1 MVLIAESEASMNITP
16 RQASESQS
24 FIRRL
29 AVTLI
34 TTVLVVSAL
43 AVTAMHYV
51 VSQAATRNL
60 EQKADETLAYLVG
73 TLEMPLWNVDDDTVK
88 TIGIAVSN
96 DESIVRL
103 IVRNTSG
110 AIIYA
115 IEKATGE
122 DLAVR
127 SGKIIHKQGSEQN
140 LVGEVAVSLT
150 PAISRASNR
159 QLLIFSTLIIF
170 LILISV
176 VAVTAIFIR
185 NSLNKPLNSL
195 NEMAERFAFGNYDI
209 SAHPLPYLEFQ
220 PFGQA
225 LAHMAAKIEGQI
237 RMIQEAEAKY
247 RDIFENAIEGIFQSS
262 IDGRLMHAN
271 PALARI
277 LGYASLDDLL
287 ASANDIPNN
296 IYVNRQDRDK
306 FIALLLERAAITG
319 YEVQFRRQDEQV
331 IWASISARL
340 VRDEAGNPLFVEGFL
355 TDISDHKHAEEAL
368 RTSEAKYR
376 RIVDTATEGIW
387 MLGPDNATSFV
398 NARMAE
404 MLGYSCAEMVG
415 RPMTEFL
422 FEQDI
427 PDHQEKMANRRQG
440 CSEHYERRLRRKDG
454 AVVWALASAAPV
466 FDDEHHF
473 QGSFAML
480 TDISERKEA
489 ERELRD
495 SETLYRSLV
504 NAMAEGICLQTA
516 KGVVTAVNPAAERIQ
531 GRSSRQLLGA
541 TTDDLQWGAIHED
554 GSPFPG
560 EDYPAM
566 LTLRTGEPQAN
577 VVMGIH
583 KPDGSLVWISINA
596 QPLIADG
603 ESSPYA
609 VVATFHDI
617 TEQRAAEAA
626 LRSLNRELRAISNCN
641 QVLMRADDEQT
652 LLNDICRIV
661 RDEAGYRLAWVG
673 YAEPDGP
680 TSIRPAAWAGAENGD
695 RESEGLGWA
704 ATEAPGNPCGTAIRS
719 GESVCIQDFT
729 TASQT
734 APWYSNALRHG
745 YRSGVALPLKDE
757 SAKVFG
763 VFMICSAEANVITPA
778 EIRLLDELAGDMAF
792 GITALRT
799 RAEHKRMEVLLV
811 QREYEFRT
819 LAENSPDVIVR
830 YARDGRRIYVNPEFE
845 RINHIS
851 AQAVVG
857 KNPLEL
863 SSELTPVAAVFTGK
877 LMSAMASG
885 IAEQIDLAWSE
896 EGRPICWF
904 VRVVPEFDSVG
915 QVVSALTIWSDISER
930 KRAEEEIRQ
939 LNAELEQRVV
949 ARTRELAASEERFRN
964 IYDTLPVSIW
974 QEDWS
979 GVIATLDELRAEG
992 VTDFAARF
1000 REQPELVA
1008 RALSAVRILDVNHW
1022 TLEMFDARDKA
1033 EMLTSLRT
1041 VFATPDTEPGFV
1053 GELIALAEGQALF
1066 RTEMPLNTVNGDLIY
1081 TLLTM
1086 SFPPPGSGLT
1096 DVLVSLINISER
1108 KAAEEALR
1116 ASEERMRLFFE
1127 RQVAGMAIT
1136 SPEKGWVQVNDKIC
1150 EMLGYSADELARLNW
1165 AELTYPDDLAAEL
1178 AQFERLVSGEIDSYA
1193 LEKRFVRK
1201 DGSIVPTNLAVGCV
1215 RRADGALN
1223 YVLALVEDITE
1234 RKHAEENIQKLN
1246 EELRLR
1252 AMMMEAANKEL
1263 EAFSY
1268 SVSHDLRAPLRHI
1281 DGFLGL
1287 LKERVGT
1294 VLDEQSQ
1301 HYMDTIS
1308 AAAMR
1313 MGTLIDDL
1321 LSFSRMGRKEMTNSQ
1336 IDLGA
1341 LFQEVIL
1348 EFEPETRGRNIAW
1361 RIGELPVVI
1370 GDRAMLRIALVN
1382 LISNAVKFTR
1392 PRAQT
1397 EIEIGCLP
1405 GQQTETVVFVRDNG
1419 VGFDMKY
1426 VDKLFGVFQRLH
1438 GVDEFEGTGIGLAN
1452 VRRVIDRHR
1461 GRTWAEGKVDGGA
1474 TVFFSLPQRNV

>member
-1 MVLIAESEASMNITP
+1 MNRSS

-24 FIRRL
+24 ITRRL
-29 AVTLI
+29 AVTLV
-34 TTVLVVSAL
+34 TTVLIVSAL

-73 TLEMPLWNVDDDTVK
+73 TLEMPLWTVDDDVVK

-103 IVRNTSG
+103 IVRNASG
-110 AIIYA
+110 AVIYS
-115 IEKATGE
+115 IEKAKGE

-127 SGKIIHKQGSEQN
+127 SGKIFHKQGTEEN
-140 LVGEVAVSLT
+140 LAGEVSVFLT
-150 PAISRASNR
+150 PAISKASNR

-185 NSLNKPLNSL
+185 SSLNKPLNSL
-195 NEMAERFAFGNYDI
+195 NEMADRFASGNYDI
-209 SAHPLPYLEFQ
+209 SAHSLPYLEFQ
-220 PFGQA
+220 PFGRA

-237 RMIQEAEAKY
+237 RMVQEAEAKY

-262 IDGRLMHAN
+262 VDGRLMHAN

-277 LGYASLDDLL
+277 LGYASLDDLV
-287 ASANDIPNN
+287 ASAADIPNN
-296 IYVNRQDRDK
+296 IYVNREDRDK
-306 FIALLLERAAITG
+306 LLALLLERSAITG
-319 YEVQFRRQDEQV
+319 FEVQFRRKDEQL

-340 VRDEAGNPLFVEGFL
+340 VRDDAGSPLFIEGFI
-355 TDISDHKHAEEAL
+355 TDISDHKYAEEAL
-368 RTSEAKYR
+368 RRSEAKYR

-404 MLGYSCAEMVG
+404 MLGYSCAEMAG
-415 RPMTEFL
+415 QPMTEFM
-422 FEQDI
+422 FEKDI
-427 PDHQEKMANRRQG
+427 PDHLGKMASRRQG
-440 CSEHYERRLRRKDG
+440 RSEHYERRLRRKDG
-454 AVVWALASAAPV
+454 VVVWALASAAPV
-466 FDDEHHF
+466 FDDEHRF

-480 TDISERKEA
+480 TDITERKEA
-489 ERELRD
+489 ERELRE

-516 KGVVTAVNPAAERIQ
+516 NGEVTAVNPAAERIQ
-531 GRSSRQLLGA
+531 GRPSGEMLGA
-541 TTDDLQWGAIHED
+541 TADDLQWGAIRED

-560 EDYPAM
+560 EHHPAV
-566 LTLRTGEPQAN
+566 LTLRTGEPQAD
-577 VVMGIH
+577 VIMGIH

-603 ESSPYA
+603 ESTPYA
-609 VVATFHDI
+609 VVSTFHDI
-617 TEQRAAEAA
+617 TEQRAAEAS

-641 QVLMRADDEQT
+641 QILMRAEDEQT

-661 RDEAGYRLAWVG
+661 CDEAGYRMAWVG
-673 YAEPDGP
+673 YAEPDDAK
-680 TSIRPAAWAGAENGD
+680 SIRPVAWAGTENGHL
-695 RESEGLGWA
+695 EPEGLSWS
-704 ATEAPGNPCGTAIRS
+704 ATEAEENPCGTAIRS

-729 TASQT
+729 TASPG
-734 APWYSNALRHG
+734 APWYSNALLRG

-757 SAKVFG
+757 NAKVFG
-763 VFMICSAEANVITPA
+763 VFMICSVETNAITPA

-851 AQAVVG
+851 AQAVLG

-863 SSELTPVAAVFTGK
+863 SIELTPVAAVFTEK
-877 LMSAMASG
+877 LMAAMASG
-885 IAEQIDLAWSE
+885 TAEQIDLAWSK
-896 EGRPICWF
+896 EGKPICWF
-904 VRVVPEFDSVG
+904 VRVVPEFDAGG

-939 LNAELEQRVV
+939 LNAELEQRVE

-974 QEDWS
+974 QEDWTA
-979 GVIATLDELRAEG
+979 VIATLDDLRAEG
-992 VTDFAARF
+992 VTDFAACF
-1000 REQPELVA
+1000 REHPELVT
-1008 RALSAVRILDVNHW
+1008 RALSAVKILDVNHW
-1022 TLEMFDARDKA
+1022 TLEMFAARDKA

-1041 VFATPDTEPGFV
+1041 VFATPDTEDGFV
-1053 GELIALAEGQALF
+1053 GELVALAEGQTLY
-1066 RTEMPLNTVNGDLIY
+1066 RTEMPLNTVNGNLIH

-1127 RQVAGMAIT
+1127 RQVVGMAIT
-1136 SPEKGWVQVNDKIC
+1136 SPEKGWVKVNDKIC
-1150 EMLGYSADELARLNW
+1150 EMLGYSADELAQLNW
-1165 AELTYPDDLAAEL
+1165 AELTYPDDLAADV
-1178 AQFERLVSGEIDSYA
+1178 AQFERLLSGEIDSYA
-1193 LEKRFVRK
+1193 LEKRYVRK
-1201 DGSIVPTNLAVGCV
+1201 DGSIVSTNLAVGCV
-1215 RRADGALN
+1215 RRADRSLN
-1223 YVLALVEDITE
+1223 YVLALLEDITE
-1234 RKHAEENIQKLN
+1234 RKRAEESIQKLN
-1246 EELRLR
+1246 GELRLR

-1263 EAFSY
+1263 ESFSY

-1287 LKERVGT
+1287 LKERIGT
-1294 VLDEQSQ
+1294 SLDEQSQ

-1308 AAAMR
+1308 GAAKR

-1321 LSFSRMGRKEMTNSQ
+1321 LSFSRMGRKEMTSSQ
-1336 IDLGA
+1336 VDLGA
-1341 LFQEVIL
+1341 VVQDVLL
-1348 EFEPETRGRNIAW
+1348 EFEPETRARNIDW
-1361 RIGELPVVI
+1361 RIAELPVVT

-1382 LISNAVKFTR
+1382 LISNALKFTR

-1405 GQQTETVVFVRDNG
+1405 GQEAETVVFVRDNG

-1474 TVFFSLPQRNV
+1474 SFYFSLPSRQNDFV